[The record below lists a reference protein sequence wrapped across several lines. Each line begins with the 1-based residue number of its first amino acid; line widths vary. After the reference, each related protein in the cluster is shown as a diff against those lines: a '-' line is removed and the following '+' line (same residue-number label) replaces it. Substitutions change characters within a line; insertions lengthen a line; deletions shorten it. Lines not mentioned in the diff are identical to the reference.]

1 LKLFLLRNHPFCN
14 VYMDPYTSCGMGGS
28 ATRSDT
34 SQWVAEPPI
43 SQHVYESVYIF
54 QNGWFRN
61 SLGGVRTYC
70 RTTLSAT
77 CIRIRIHVAKWVVS
91 QHIWTSRS
99 VTPLLLRRAVIVPL
113 LRRCRWRKLPT
124 HTTTY
129 NLAPPPSSHLWSPT
143 SIYCFIISQNQG

>member
-1 LKLFLLRNHPFCN
+1 MFWNCFCYGTTHSATCIWIRIQVAEWVVPQHVRTPPNKLRN
-14 VYMDPYTSCGMGGS
+14 
-28 ATRSDT
+28 R
-34 SQWVAEPPI
+34 
-43 SQHVYESVYIF
+43 
-54 QNGWFRN
+54 WFRN